1 MYPTRPGFVAGSDTS
16 EDAADSISDDVLGR
30 MRRRIY
36 REVAYSPAGRTCD
49 EIEVILGLSH
59 QTASARLRE
68 LELTGWVEPTPQ
80 KRRTR
85 SGRLAHV
92 YRVVF

>member
-16 EDAADSISDDVLGR
+16 EDAADSITDDVLGR

-36 REVAYSPAGRTCD
+36 REVVYSPAGRTCD
-49 EIEVILGLSH
+49 EIEVILDLRH

-68 LELTGWVEPTPQ
+68 LELGGWLEPTPE

-85 SGRLAHV
+85 ANRMAHV
-92 YRVVF
+92 YRAAF

>member
-16 EDAADSISDDVLGR
+16 ADAADSISDDVLGR
-30 MRRRIY
+30 MRRLIY
-36 REVAYSPAGRTCD
+36 REVVYSPAGRTCD
-49 EIEVILGLSH
+49 EIEATLDLRH

-68 LELTGWVEPTPQ
+68 LELTGWVEPTPE

-85 SGRLAHV
+85 SGRMAHV
-92 YRVVF
+92 YRAVF

>member
-30 MRRRIY
+30 MRRLIY
-36 REVAYSPAGRTCD
+36 REVVHSPAGRTCD
-49 EIEVILGLSH
+49 EIEATLDLRH

-68 LELTGWVEPTPQ
+68 LELTGWVEPTPE

-85 SGRLAHV
+85 SGRMAHV